1 MTRRPRFRAFTLVE
15 LLVVIAI
22 IGVLVALL
30 LPAVQAVREAA
41 RRIQCQNHL
50 KQIGL
55 AFHNYASSYRS
66 FPGYGG
72 EPRPELVY
80 FSDNTANGRLTGA
93 NWIVQSMMFMEQE
106 ELASRLIE
114 MQNQPSGALTA
125 ERLELI
131 QTPLEAF
138 YCPSRREAKAYPL
151 LDQYQSVYGPTG
163 ARTDYAISGGSG
175 HVPSD
180 GSSLSER
187 TVVVDKPGVWRMGR
201 RSRAADFT
209 DGLSHTYLVGE
220 KAMDPLEYTS
230 GHCQGDQLP
239 VAGSPRDNDTPS
251 TYLRYAVRAPQR
263 DRRNDCLV
271 CHDFGSA
278 HSAGWNVL
286 MADGSVRMVNF
297 TLDLPVHQANAS
309 ISGGEVASNP

>member
-55 AFHNYASSYRS
+55 AFHNYASSNRV

-72 EPRPELVY
+72 EERPELVY
-80 FSDNTANGRLTGA
+80 FANNTVNPRLTGA
-93 NWIVQSMMFMEQE
+93 NWIVQSLLFMEQT

-114 MQNQPSGALTA
+114 MQEQPDGALTA
-125 ERLELI
+125 ERLALI
-131 QTPLEAF
+131 QSPLEAF
-138 YCPSRREAKAYPL
+138 HCPSRRGAEAYPL
-151 LDQYQSVYGPTG
+151 LDKYHDEYGPTG

-187 TVVVDKPGVWRMGR
+187 LVHVDASGAWQMGR
-201 RSRAADFT
+201 RSRLANFT
-209 DGLSHTYLVGE
+209 DGLSQTYLVGE
-220 KAMDPLEYTS
+220 KSMDPLQYTS
-230 GHCQGDQLP
+230 GVCQGDQMP
-239 VAGSPRDNDTPS
+239 IAGDPRNDDTPS

-286 MADGSVRMVNF
+286 MGDGSVRMVNF
-297 TLDLPVHQANAS
+297 TLDLQVHQAAAS
-309 ISGGEVASNP
+309 IAGGEVLQGQ